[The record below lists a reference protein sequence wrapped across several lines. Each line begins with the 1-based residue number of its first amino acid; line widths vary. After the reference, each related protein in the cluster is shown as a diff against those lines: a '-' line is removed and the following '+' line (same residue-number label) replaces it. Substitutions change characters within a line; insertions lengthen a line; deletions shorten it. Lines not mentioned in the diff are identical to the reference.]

1 MFKNVNK
8 SIIPTLISVT
18 ALLRTACASVSINSV
33 PTGADVVLEIPGQK
47 SGQVIGKTPLNT
59 GVSDIAK
66 QANNATIVLTIKK
79 QEFQSQSFVIPN
91 LGSGKLEISA
101 SLQPLSAEG
110 AREINLAVRYVL
122 EAERQII
129 DKDYKNALK
138 SIEKAKATFP
148 NMAAAYMFEGII
160 FGLQNDKQKAIEAFQ
175 RALSLDPTDTDVR
188 TLLTEMG
195 GTAAATRGGNAP
207 AARGGR
213 K

>member
-18 ALLRTACASVSINSV
+18 ALLHTACASVSINSV

-59 GVSDIAK
+59 AVSDIAK

-110 AREINLAVRYVL
+110 AREI
-122 EAERQII
+122 
-129 DKDYKNALK
+129 
-138 SIEKAKATFP
+138 
-148 NMAAAYMFEGII
+148 
-160 FGLQNDKQKAIEAFQ
+160 
-175 RALSLDPTDTDVR
+175 
-188 TLLTEMG
+188 
-195 GTAAATRGGNAP
+195 
-207 AARGGR
+207 
-213 K
+213 

>member
-1 MFKNVNK
+1 MFKHLNK
-8 SIIPTLISVT
+8 NIVPTLISVI
-18 ALLRTACASVSINSV
+18 ALLQSACASVAINSV
-33 PTGADVVLEIPGQK
+33 PTGAEVVLEIPGQK
-47 SGQVIGKTPLNT
+47 SGKVIGKTPLT
-59 GVSDIAK
+59 TAVSDIAK

>member
-1 MFKNVNK
+1 MIEKYKKNITN
-8 SIIPTLISVT
+8 TLVVT
-18 ALLRTACASVSINSV
+18 SALLQAACASVNITST
-33 PTGADVVLEIPGQK
+33 PKDADVILEIPGQK
-47 SGQVIGKTPLNT
+47 SGKVIGKTPLT
-59 GVSDIAK
+59 KSVSEIAK
-66 QANNATIVLTIKK
+66 ETNNATLVVTIKK
-79 QEFQSQSFVIPN
+79 QDYQPQSFVIPN
-91 LGSGKLEISA
+91 LGSGKLEIAA

-148 NMAAAYMFEGII
+148 NMAAAYMFEGVI
-160 FGLQNDKQKAIEAFQ
+160 FGLQNNKAKAVQALQ
-175 RALSLDPTDTDVR
+175 RALALDPTDTDIR
-188 TLLTEMG
+188 TMLTEMG
-195 GTAAATRGGNAP
+195 GTAPTTRGGNAP